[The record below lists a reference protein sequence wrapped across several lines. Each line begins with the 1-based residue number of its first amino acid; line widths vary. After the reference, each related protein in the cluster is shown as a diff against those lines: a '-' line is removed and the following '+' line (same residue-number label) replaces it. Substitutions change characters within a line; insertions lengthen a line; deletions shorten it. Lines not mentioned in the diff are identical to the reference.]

1 MNPLVKL
8 AASALPGEKKY
19 ILFAGAGVS
28 KDAGVATAWDL
39 MLKTAGLIYAAEND
53 DVDNNIN
60 LEEWFIQSK
69 YAALEYAELIS
80 QIYPNY
86 PDQQN
91 FLKEYLTDYEIGQA
105 HHGIAEL
112 ARRGIIRAIITTNFD
127 HFIEKALEKKGL
139 DTQVISTDEDLG
151 HSEPL
156 IHCKAIRIYKPHGT
170 LGKGALKNTPK
181 DLEKLSPLMEDEL
194 VRILNDHG
202 VIILG
207 YAGQDRGIQR
217 IFEKRCFNRYPIFW
231 VNLNQPEGEIKDI
244 LEKSDYSYIS
254 CEGASKF
261 IEDYLKM
268 LERIKALAPT
278 VGKGPSMPD
287 LIQAIPDA
295 GQPLGAI
302 YSEYLD
308 ALLSDLEK
316 TKPDF
321 SKFDEYDDAI
331 VDQIENGVPIT
342 YRFIEA
348 ALLASKYGNSDGI
361 QALYEFFGKALR
373 TYDLP
378 EDFSGNFRRTDFD
391 GFKFLVYEMFVS
403 LIASLIRNNRWDIL
417 GRILAEDLF
426 VEKRYESKYVPFAHV
441 SMYVGSLDEL
451 RNQRLKKNRVTL
463 MGDMLKERF
472 TNSQLSQ
479 LLSHKDFLEADY
491 FLFMRTV
498 SHDEN
503 PKYLHDVWCPRA
515 CVWLKHTPSYII
527 KAESKRFLAAMLPA
541 TGFSDEASFK
551 ENFIK
556 KHGAFTRYFSAGW
569 KDDPLED
576 FDLNKLGT
584 RK

>member
-60 LEEWFIQSK
+60 LEEWFTKSK
-69 YAALEYAELIS
+69 YATLEYGELIS
-80 QIYPNY
+80 HIYPNY

-91 FLKEYLTDYEIGQA
+91 FLKEYLTDYELGQA
-105 HHGIAEL
+105 HLGIAEL

-156 IHCKAIRIYKPHGT
+156 IHCKAVRIYKPHGT

-181 DLEKLSPLMEDEL
+181 DLEKLSPPMEDEL

-207 YAGQDRGIQR
+207 YAGQDHGIQR
-217 IFEKRCFNRYPIFW
+217 IFEKRRFNRYPIFW
-231 VNLNQPEGEIKDI
+231 VNPNQPEGAIKDI

-254 CEGASKF
+254 CEGASQF
-261 IEDYLKM
+261 TEDYLKM
-268 LERIKALAPT
+268 LERIKTLAPAI
-278 VGKGPSMPD
+278 GKGPSIPDLKQAISDVGQPVGAMYTEYLDTLLAD
-287 LIQAIPDA
+287 LIQ
-295 GQPLGAI
+295 
-302 YSEYLD
+302 
-308 ALLSDLEK
+308 

-321 SKFDEYDDAI
+321 SQFDEYDDAI
-331 VDQIENGVPIT
+331 VDQIENGLPIT

-348 ALLASKYGNSDGI
+348 ALLASKHANSDGV
-361 QALYEFFGKALR
+361 QALYDFFGKGLR
-373 TYDLP
+373 TYKPPDG
-378 EDFSGNFRRTDFD
+378 FSGTFRGTDFD

-403 LIASLIRNNRWDIL
+403 LVASLVRNNRWDML
-417 GRILAEDLF
+417 GHILAEDLF
-426 VEKRYESKYVPFAHV
+426 VEKKHDSSYVSFERV
-441 SMYVGSLDEL
+441 SAYVQSLDEL
-451 RNQRLKKNRVTL
+451 RNRRLNKNRVSL
-463 MGDMLKERF
+463 MGDVLKERF

-498 SHDEN
+498 CHTGDTQR
-503 PKYLHDVWCPRA
+503 LHDVWCPRA
-515 CVWLKHTPSYII
+515 CVWLDRAPSYVI
-527 KAESKRFLAAMLPA
+527 KAESRRFLASMLPA
-541 TGFSDEASFK
+541 TGFSDETTFK
-551 ENFIK
+551 QNLIQ
-556 KHGAFTRYFSAGW
+556 KHGAFTTYFASGW

-584 RK
+584 RR

>member
-1 MNPLVKL
+1 VNPLVKL

-53 DVDNNIN
+53 DVDNNID
-60 LEEWFIQSK
+60 LEKWFTQSA
-69 YAALEYAELIS
+69 YAGLEFSELMS

-91 FLKEYLTDYEIGQA
+91 FLKEYLTGYDLGQA
-105 HHGIAEL
+105 HYGIAEL

-127 HFIEKALEKKGL
+127 HFIEKALEEKGL
-139 DTQVISTDEDLG
+139 DTQVISTDEDLS

-181 DLEKLSPLMEDEL
+181 DLEELSPPMEDEL

-217 IFEKRCFNRYPIFW
+217 IFEKRRFNRYPIFW

-254 CEGASKF
+254 CEGANQF

-287 LIQAIPDA
+287 LRQAIPDA

-331 VDQIENGVPIT
+331 VNQIENGVPIT
-342 YRFIEA
+342 YRFIDA
-348 ALLASKYGNSDGI
+348 ALLASKYGNYDGI

-373 TYDLP
+373 TYNIP
-378 EDFSGNFRRTDFD
+378 EGFSGTFSRTDFD

-403 LIASLIRNNRWDIL
+403 LIASLIRNNHWDIL
-417 GRILAEDLF
+417 GHILAEDLF
-426 VEKRYESKYVPFAHV
+426 VEKKYDSKYVSFAHV
-441 SMYVGSLDEL
+441 SEYLGSLDQL
-451 RNQRLKKNRVTL
+451 RNQRLKKKRVTL

-503 PKYLHDVWCPRA
+503 PKYLYDVWCPRA
-515 CVWLKHTPSYII
+515 CVWLEHVPSYIV

-556 KHGAFTRYFSAGW
+556 KHGVFTRYFSTGW

>member
-39 MLKTAGLIYAAEND
+39 MLKTAGLICAAENA

-60 LEEWFIQSK
+60 LEDWFTQSE
-69 YAALEYAELIS
+69 YATLEYAELIS
-80 QIYPNY
+80 HIYPNY
-86 PDQQN
+86 PDHQN
-91 FLKEYLTDYEIGQA
+91 FLKEYLTDYELGRA

-181 DLEKLSPLMEDEL
+181 DLEKLSPRMEDEL

-217 IFEKRCFNRYPIFW
+217 IFEKRRFNHYPIFW
-231 VNLNQPEGEIKDI
+231 VNLNEPEGGIKDI
-244 LEKSDYSYIS
+244 LERSDYSYIR
-254 CEGASKF
+254 CEGASQF

-268 LERIKALAPT
+268 LERIKTLAPA

-287 LIQAIPDA
+287 LEQAIPDA
-295 GQPLGAI
+295 RQPLGAI
-302 YSEYLD
+302 YLEYLET
-308 ALLSDLEK
+308 LLSDLEQ

-331 VDQIENGVPIT
+331 VDQIENGAPIT

-348 ALLASKYGNSDGI
+348 ALLASKYGNPDGV
-361 QALYEFFGKALR
+361 QALYDFFGKALR
-373 TYDLP
+373 TYELP
-378 EDFSGNFRRTDFD
+378 DGLSGAFRRTDFD
-391 GFKFLVYEMFVS
+391 GFRFLVYEMFVS
-403 LIASLIRNNRWDIL
+403 LIASLIRNNRWDML
-417 GRILAEDLF
+417 GHILAEDLF
-426 VEKRYESKYVPFAHV
+426 VEKRHESTYVSFERV
-441 SMYVGSLDEL
+441 STYVRSLD
-451 RNQRLKKNRVTL
+451 
-463 MGDMLKERF
+463 
-472 TNSQLSQ
+472 
-479 LLSHKDFLEADY
+479 
-491 FLFMRTV
+491 
-498 SHDEN
+498 
-503 PKYLHDVWCPRA
+503 
-515 CVWLKHTPSYII
+515 
-527 KAESKRFLAAMLPA
+527 
-541 TGFSDEASFK
+541 
-551 ENFIK
+551 
-556 KHGAFTRYFSAGW
+556 
-569 KDDPLED
+569 
-576 FDLNKLGT
+576 
-584 RK
+584 